1 MSGHIG
7 PSSIAELVEAIRDT
21 PKMLAVGAGTKPR
34 LATFDG
40 VKLSV
45 SKLTGILEYE
55 PSEFTFTALAG
66 TPLREIIAAMA
77 ERGQYLPFE
86 PMCVDAGA
94 TLGGTVAAGL
104 SGPGRFRYGGVRD
117 FILGIRF
124 VDGAGRL
131 LRMGG
136 KVVKNAAGFDLPKF
150 FVGSLGRFGVLA
162 EITFKVFPRPAAA
175 LTIKLQ
181 ASSIEAATRILI
193 EAANTR
199 WELAALDVPPGGH
212 DVYLRLEGPAPAVTA
227 LSREV
232 LGRWPGEALSLDDA
246 EQVWSN
252 LREFRWAYPGS
263 AGVLAGKDAGP
274 PSAVSL
280 RRTGAPRISPA
291 STVPTAKS
299 DGLLCKAALTPAS
312 VPPLAKALGSLEGAR
327 VHISAG
333 GNVAY
338 ISLPNG
344 AQAGVLDERLRELD
358 LPAVTLRGVAP
369 LFLGP
374 KRESKIARAVKE
386 ALDPAHRF
394 PSLDF

>member
-1 MSGHIG
+1 
-7 PSSIAELVEAIRDT
+7 
-21 PKMLAVGAGTKPR
+21 
-34 LATFDG
+34 
-40 VKLSV
+40 
-45 SKLTGILEYE
+45 
-55 PSEFTFTALAG
+55 
-66 TPLREIIAAMA
+66 
-77 ERGQYLPFE
+77 
-86 PMCVDAGA
+86 
-94 TLGGTVAAGL
+94 
-104 SGPGRFRYGGVRD
+104 VRD

-162 EITFKVFPRPAAA
+162 ETTFKVFPRPASA
-175 LTIKLQ
+175 LTIKLR
-181 ASSIEAATRILI
+181 ASGIEAATRILI

-199 WELAALDVPPGGH
+199 WELAALDVPPGGN

-232 LGRWPGEALSLDDA
+232 LSRWPGEVLSVDDA
-246 EQVWSN
+246 EQVWSD
-252 LREFRWAYPGS
+252 LREFRWTHPGS
-263 AGVLAGKDAGP
+263 AGVPAGELETQTLAGKDAGT
-274 PSAVSL
+274 PSN
-280 RRTGAPRISPA
+280 SPA
-291 STVPTAKS
+291 ATDPTAKS
-299 DGLLCKAALTPAS
+299 DGFLCKAALTPAS

-338 ISLPNG
+338 ISLPNSG
-344 AQAGVLDERLRELD
+344 QAGSLDERLRELG

-374 KRESKIARAVKE
+374 KRESKIARAVKD
-386 ALDPAHRF
+386 ALDPEHRF
-394 PSLDF
+394 PPLDEQSNDKL